1 MWISDYVDMNPFD
14 WVQIT
19 NKEQCEHLK
28 YLLSKKIRENDK
40 RTKRNSTKMPYSSDR
55 VILTNGKT

>member
-40 RTKRNSTKMPYSSDR
+40 RTKRNSTKMPYVTLFVS
-55 VILTNGKT
+55 